1 MRLFY
6 ARVDHLNENFVE
18 LVERDHQL
26 LLFLHLAEAVLC
38 QQQRVM
44 EKHIVLAREL
54 NLYVF
59 DLGLAMSPL
68 NSSNGMI
75 NLLI

>member
-26 LLFLHLAEAVLC
+26 LLFLHFAEAVLC
-38 QQQRVM
+38 QQQRVV
-44 EKHIVLAREL
+44 EKHIVFASKLY
-54 NLYVF
+54 LYVF
-59 DLGLAMSPL
+59 DLTLTMPSLKVIRNPQ
-68 NSSNGMI
+68 
-75 NLLI
+75 